1 MKKAILVLEDGTVI
15 AGSGFGATGEVYG
28 ELVFNTAMTG
38 YVESLTDPSYTGQI
52 LMSTYP
58 LVGNYGVCE
67 EDYESNSIKASGF
80 VVKEL
85 CRTSSNWRSQMS
97 LDEFMQKYGV
107 PGIEGVDTRKLTR
120 KIREHGTMKSR
131 LVVYEGDE
139 PDTHNLI
146 LKTIAQ
152 SGISECEV
160 VDWVSTRTYK
170 NFYGGI
176 GPDIVV
182 IDCGIK
188 RSIIE
193 QLRNRGANVL
203 IVPYDAGIDEILNT
217 GPDAVLISNGP
228 GDPAILA
235 PVITT
240 VKELAGKLPMF
251 GICLGHQ
258 IISLAMG
265 AKTYKLKFG
274 HRGVNQPV
282 VDCETGR
289 VFITS
294 QNHGFAVDKD
304 SIEGTGLEITMINP
318 NDGTVEGVQHRE
330 LEICSVQFHPEAGPG
345 PHDTYDFFDNMLA
358 EINNANRG
366 NMGNRGR

>member
-1 MKKAILVLEDGTVI
+1 MKKAIMVLEDGTVI
-15 AGSGFGATGEVYG
+15 RGVGFGAVGEVYG

-38 YVESLTDPSYTGQI
+38 YVESLTDPSYAGQI

-58 LVGNYGVCE
+58 LVGNYGVCD
-67 EDYESNSIKASGF
+67 EDYESDGIKASGF

-85 CRTSSNWRSQMS
+85 CRTPSNWRSDMS
-97 LDEFMQKYGV
+97 LDEFMQKHGI

-131 LVVYEGDE
+131 LVVYEGNE
-139 PDTHNLI
+139 PDTYDLI
-146 LKTIAQ
+146 QKTILQ
-152 SGISECEV
+152 PGISECEV

-170 NFYGGI
+170 NFYGAG
-176 GPDIVV
+176 GSDIVV

-188 RSIIE
+188 CSIIE
-193 QLRNRGANVL
+193 QLRDKGANVL
-203 IVPYDAGIDEILNT
+203 LMPHDVGFDEILNA

-228 GDPAILA
+228 GDPATLGTTID
-235 PVITT
+235 T
-240 VKELAGKLPMF
+240 VKKLAGEIPMF

-258 IISLAMG
+258 IISLALG

-274 HRGVNQPV
+274 HRGANQPV

-304 SIEGTGLEITMINP
+304 SIEGTGLEVTMINP
-318 NDGTVEGVQHRE
+318 NDGTIEGVQHRE
-330 LEICSVQFHPEAGPG
+330 LGIRSVQFHPEAGPG
-345 PHDTYDFFDNMLA
+345 PHDTYDFFDNMIA
-358 EINNANRG
+358 QINRTG
-366 NMGNRGR
+366 DQ